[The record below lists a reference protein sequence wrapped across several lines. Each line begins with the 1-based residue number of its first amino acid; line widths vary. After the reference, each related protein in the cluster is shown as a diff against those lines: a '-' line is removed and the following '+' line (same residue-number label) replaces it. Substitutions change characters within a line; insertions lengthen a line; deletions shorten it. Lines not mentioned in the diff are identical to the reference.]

1 MADYIYTMESR
12 LSPEQMRTVN
22 TVQNIARS
30 HGMNVYL
37 TGGAIRDILTGFPI
51 RDLDFTVQG
60 DPLKLQ
66 QEIEE
71 CGRNRGHGR
80 SGLLRD
86 SRGLSGHRGRD
97 RHGSRRGLRQ
107 ARQAARW

>member
-22 TVQNIARS
+22 TVQNIARA

-60 DPLKLQ
+60 DPLKLRQ
-66 QEIEE
+66 DIENA
-71 CGRNRGHGR
+71 GGIVDMADPA
-80 SGLLRD
+80 LLRD
-86 SRGLSGHRGRD
+86 SRRFSGHWGRD
-97 RHGSRRGLRQ
+97 RHGPLRGLRQ
-107 ARQAARW
+107 ARQSAAR